1 MSNTASTLESLKAA
15 HTAHV
20 RAELESLTPDERAA
34 HADIDGNM
42 SHLPAKK
49 AAHAD
54 VFVEA
59 FSYTASAIEA
69 IAQWAER
76 AEAGDATVAILRR
89 CAAEL
94 AVAEAKQ
101 V

>member
-15 HTAHV
+15 HAAHV

-34 HADIDGNM
+34 HADISGNM
-42 SHLPAKK
+42 HALPSGKVAAAAK
-49 AAHAD
+49 
-54 VFVEA
+54 FVES
-59 FSYTASAIEA
+59 FEYTASAIEA
-69 IAQWAER
+69 IALWAESV
-76 AEAGDATVAILRR
+76 EADEATLGILRR

-94 AVAEAKQ
+94 AVVEARQ